1 MNINTI
7 SPYIR
12 LATHSVIPSVHTIRR
27 RVLYDFEIIYVK
39 DGKCRINIDGT
50 DYICRKN
57 DVVFLPPGVPHS
69 FHTYEDIEFNQPHI
83 HFDAVFSDKSSITPI
98 SFSDKC
104 DMTINEISLIQENI
118 FSDLKIPYI
127 FVPENSDEFQKT
139 FFHIINSFS
148 ENNTMTLYSK
158 GKLIELI
165 SLIVNQFNDLQQTEN
180 SITTSVNIKNY
191 IDGNFLNIITLDS
204 LSDIF
209 HINKFTMMRNFKKDF
224 NTNII
229 EYYNK
234 KRADYAKHLL
244 LTTNMTVK
252 AVGDILNFT
261 DSYSF
266 SRFFKNQTGISPL
279 NFRK

>member
-1 MNINTI
+1 MDINTI

-12 LATHSVIPSVHTIRR
+12 LAIYSVIPPSHTIRR

-39 DGKCRINIDGT
+39 AGKCRINIDGT

-57 DVVFLPPGVPHS
+57 DVIFLPPGIPHS
-69 FHTYEDIEFNQPHI
+69 FHTYADIEFNQPHI

-104 DMTINEISLIQENI
+104 DMTTEEISLIQENI
-118 FSDLKIPYI
+118 FADLKIPYI
-127 FVPENSDEFQKT
+127 FIPDNTDEFQKT
-139 FFHIINSFS
+139 FFSIINSFS
-148 ENNTMTLYSK
+148 ENSIMTLYSK
-158 GKLIELI
+158 GKLIELL
-165 SLIVNQFNDLQQTEN
+165 SLIINQFSNLKQSEN
-180 SITTSVNIKNY
+180 SISASVNIRNY
-191 IDGNFLNIITLDS
+191 IDGNFRSIITLDS

-209 HINKFTMMRNFKKDF
+209 HINKFTMMRNFKKNF
-224 NTNII
+224 NINII

-252 AVGDILNFT
+252 AVGDILNFS